1 MQIGG
6 LLLVLTVLLS
16 SPGSGEKSAA
26 EHLAAGARAF
36 REARYGEALVEFRV
50 AEALGSADAEAYVG
64 ASLVKLG
71 RAEEAVDAFSGSAEG
86 RDPLLDYY
94 HAIACY
100 EARLYQCADRLLAN
114 VGARSGPRIA
124 EQASKTRAAISAEL
138 AKEPAQP
145 TIDWYL
151 ARCAERHDG
160 GQPVLAAAFCREAAG
175 LAERRADRYRLAE
188 AVARLA
194 SLPSRS
200 AVAR

>member
-1 MQIGG
+1 MQFGG
-6 LLLVLTVLLS
+6 LLLVLAVLGS
-16 SPGSGEKSAA
+16 SGEKSAA
-26 EHLAAGARAF
+26 DHLAAGARAF

-50 AEALGSADAEAYVG
+50 AQALGSADAGPYVG

-71 RAEEAVDAFSGSAEG
+71 RAEEAVEAFASSAEG

-100 EARLYQCADRLLAN
+100 EARLYQCADRLLAG
-114 VGARSGPRIA
+114 VGSHSGPRIA
-124 EQASKTRAAISAEL
+124 EQASKTRGAISAEL

-151 ARCAERHDG
+151 ARCSERRDSV
-160 GQPVLAAAFCREAAG
+160 QPVLAAAYCREAAG

-188 AVARLA
+188 AAAQLA
-194 SLPSRS
+194 SLPGRPG
-200 AVAR
+200 VAR